1 MSAVLGRTKLPP
13 LDVIETGMGIIFPMV
28 VAPGVGVGPVGVGVF
43 VFGALRLSALAGLPI
58 VLRRNTIMST
68 TVRITNRRFCFFI
81 GAFLSN
87 ILW

>member
-1 MSAVLGRTKLPP
+1 MSAVLGKTKLPP
-13 LDVIETGMGIIFPMV
+13 VDVIETGMGIIFPMV
-28 VAPGVGVGPVGVGVF
+28 VAPGVGVGDGVGVF

-58 VLRRNTIMST
+58 VLRGNTITST
-68 TVRITNRRFCFFI
+68 TIRITSRRFCFFI